1 MQFQRIPNSS
11 GIDDLKL
18 IGETDDEKTFIRQL
32 AECGTLS
39 STTSSAS
46 SSVVFRAISLAY
58 SGESET
64 SMISVAKVGKLD
76 FTIRQNANFL
86 IDLTFSSATLPID
99 LSTYT
104 AIKLQVKTAKSSG
117 AIVTLSLGEGLT
129 ISGDD
134 SNVLSIAFTPA
145 MTKLLTNNQYYYDL
159 MMSEVGIN
167 KYFVEGKINVNRTVT
182 Q

>member
-18 IGETDDEKTFIRQL
+18 IGETDDERTFIRQL

-58 SGESET
+58 SAATDGSLL
-64 SMISVAKVGKLD
+64 SRGKIGKLD

-86 IDLTFSSATLPID
+86 IDLSFSSATLPID

-117 AIVTLSLGEGLT
+117 AIVTLTLGSGLT
-129 ISGDD
+129 VSGDD

-159 MMSEVGIN
+159 MMTKPNSN
-167 KYFVEGKINVNRTVT
+167 DYFVEGKINVDRTVT
-182 Q
+182 N